1 MTATAQVTP
10 LKGISVPPDIQDKIK
25 RAREAMR
32 KDADKRRVMVKFWQG
47 EQYWYVKQKGGLGLL
62 STALDAV
69 DKQNFRVR
77 NTYNFLH
84 SIVEG
89 KVSAATQRV
98 PGYEIDPSST
108 DPEDIAGARIAQQ
121 AAFYGF
127 DKWRMRRHRTKWVT
141 NALVQ
146 REGFLMPYFDPNVG
160 PFKPNEQGEYEGLG
174 ELKFLNLSRSEVGWE
189 PGVDF
194 DESPYYIIE
203 RAYLKDVIER
213 LPGFV
218 GGTIPLNAKTSDLP
232 TDKKT
237 SDQMAVVT
245 MYLERPCPK
254 YPEGRRVFVSSE
266 RVIVDARKVDPFA
279 EHWWEPYPNID
290 ANGEVSDEP
299 VIHRLSYTVD
309 PEGDD
314 RGLVEH
320 LIDLQRTIMDCWNKL
335 LEIKNRALLPQMT
348 APKGAYMPPRDDTPG
363 ATWTYNPIAGNL
375 KPEWERAIDPGY
387 INQLIQLMNEAKSD
401 LRVLAADFDV
411 PQNLT
416 DVAAKSLNAA
426 IEHANARWQSFL
438 ADFAEADSR
447 LMRHCLTIVAR
458 EYDQQRI
465 IDIRGQY
472 GWEPPLSFTGQD
484 MRSQVNVRVLPGS
497 IETKTRQS
505 VLEEIQFIQTNWPGA
520 LQPEVAMAALH
531 GRNAEGLFKSYD
543 MHVAR
548 AWSLVQAIR
557 ANPAAVMNMQPRFDP
572 EFGDPAMGFMVPGW
586 MPRKQDNLVI
596 WKQVIADYMINPD
609 FDAQSVEV
617 QHMFDLI
624 WNGLETLEQRRMM
637 MLAAQEQD
645 AAAQLG
651 QANAAKPQGPI
662 PGPELNGLSREQ
674 AAPTAGTPA
683 SQ

>member
-1 MTATAQVTP
+1 
-10 LKGISVPPDIQDKIK
+10 
-25 RAREAMR
+25 
-32 KDADKRRVMVKFWQG
+32 
-47 EQYWYVKQKGGLGLL
+47 
-62 STALDAV
+62 
-69 DKQNFRVR
+69 
-77 NTYNFLH
+77 
-84 SIVEG
+84 
-89 KVSAATQRV
+89 
-98 PGYEIDPSST
+98 
-108 DPEDIAGARIAQQ
+108 
-121 AAFYGF
+121 
-127 DKWRMRRHRTKWVT
+127 
-141 NALVQ
+141 
-146 REGFLMPYFDPNVG
+146 
-160 PFKPNEQGEYEGLG
+160 
-174 ELKFLNLSRSEVGWE
+174 
-189 PGVDF
+189 
-194 DESPYYIIE
+194 
-203 RAYLKDVIER
+203 LKDDIER

-245 MYLERPCPK
+245 VYLERPCPK

-266 RVIVDARKVDPFA
+266 RIIVDARKADPLA
-279 EHWWEPYPNID
+279 THWWEPYPNID

-335 LEIKNRALLPQMT
+335 LEIKNRALLPQMI
-348 APKGAYMPPRDDTPG
+348 APKGANMPRRDDTPG
-363 ATWTYNPIAGNL
+363 ATWQYNPQPGM

-447 LMRHCLTIVAR
+447 LMRHCLTIVAH
-458 EYDQQRI
+458 EYDRQRI
-465 IDIRGQY
+465 INIRGTH
-472 GWEPPLSFTGQD
+472 GWEPPLSFMGQD
-484 MRSQVNVRVLPGS
+484 LRSQVNVRVLPGS

-505 VLEEIQFIQTNWPGA
+505 VMDELRFIIETWGPEA
-520 LQPEVAMAALH
+520 IPPEVAMSALH
-531 GRNAEGLFKSYD
+531 GGTAEGLFKSYD
-543 MHVAR
+543 LHKAR
-548 AWSLVQAIR
+548 AWALVQKIR
-557 ANPAAVMNMQPRFDP
+557 TDPASVMNMQPRFDP
-572 EFGDPAMGFMVPGW
+572 EFGDPAMGFTVPGW

-596 WKQVIADYMINPD
+596 WKQVIADYMISPD
-609 FDAQSVEV
+609 FDEKGIEV

-651 QANAAKPQGPI
+651 QANAAKPQAPI
-662 PGPELNGLSREQ
+662 PGPQMNGLSREQ
-674 AAPTAGTPA
+674 AAPAAGTPVT
-683 SQ
+683 Q